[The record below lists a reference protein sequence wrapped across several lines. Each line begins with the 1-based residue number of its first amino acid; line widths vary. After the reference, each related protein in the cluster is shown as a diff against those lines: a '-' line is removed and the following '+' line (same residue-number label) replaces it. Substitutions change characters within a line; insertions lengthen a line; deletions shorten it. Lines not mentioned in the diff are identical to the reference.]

1 MHRKVKTVLCL
12 AVAGLAAASGAAR
25 AAEGEVDSNTF
36 GGLEARALGPAVT
49 GGRIADIAAL
59 SQDPLTIYVGTAGG
73 GVWKST
79 DGGIAW
85 KPVFDDNVQSIGALA
100 IDPKMPKTVWVG
112 TGESWTR
119 NSTSVGD
126 GLYKSTDGGDSWQR
140 MGLESSERIARIQVS
155 PEDGNIVW
163 VCATGHLWNSHEER
177 GVFKTADGGK
187 TWKKVLYVDADTGC
201 SDLSVD
207 PQDPSIL
214 VAGMWQFRRNP
225 WSFRSGGKGSGLYKS
240 TDGGETWRPLK
251 TGLPAGEKGRIAV
264 AMAPSRPSVIYA
276 LVEAEETALYRSDDV
291 GESWRQVNSSFN
303 VQARPFYF
311 ARVVVDPSDFNT
323 VYKPGL
329 SLTVSTDGGETFN
342 SVIGPGGF
350 GSGPHGDHHAL
361 WINAR
366 NPNELLLGTDGGVY
380 MSYNKGLQ
388 WRFLKTLPVSQL
400 YHVSF
405 DMSRPYRVFGGLQD
419 NGSWAAPS
427 SGIGGG
433 VQNRDWFNIGGGD
446 GFWAF
451 SDPTDSDLVYV
462 EYQGGAI
469 SRRRISTGEEKILKP
484 LPGADEPAYRFNWN
498 TPIHVSPNE
507 PGTIYLGGQ
516 FLFRSRDRGDSW
528 ERISP
533 DLTTNDPEK
542 QKQEQSGGVTVDNSS
557 AEMHTTI
564 YSIAESPRNPN
575 VIWAG
580 TDDGNLQV
588 TRDGGK
594 TWAKVVGN
602 VRGLPK
608 NAWVSYVDAGRFDE
622 GTAFATFDGHQ

>member
-1 MHRKVKTVLCL
+1 MHWKPKTLLCL

-25 AAEGEVDSNTF
+25 AAEVEIDSNTF
-36 GGLEARALGPAVT
+36 GGLEARAIGPAVT
-49 GGRIADIAAL
+49 GGRIAAIEAL
-59 SQDPLTIYVGTAGG
+59 SQDPLTIYVGAAGG

-85 KPVFDDNVQSIGALA
+85 KSVFDDNAQSIGAIA
-100 IDPKMPKTVWVG
+100 IDSKMPKTVWVG

-264 AMAPSRPSVIYA
+264 ALAPSRPSVVYA

-303 VQARPFYF
+303 VQVRPFYF
-311 ARVVVDPSDFNT
+311 ARIVVDPTDFNT

-329 SLTVSTDGGETFN
+329 SLTVSTDGGKTFN
-342 SVIGPGGF
+342 SAFGAGGF
-350 GSGPHGDHHAL
+350 GSGPHSDHHAL

-388 WRFLKTLPVSQL
+388 WRFLKALPVSQL
-400 YHVSF
+400 YH
-405 DMSRPYRVFGGLQD
+405 
-419 NGSWAAPS
+419 
-427 SGIGGG
+427 
-433 VQNRDWFNIGGGD
+433 
-446 GFWAF
+446 
-451 SDPTDSDLVYV
+451 
-462 EYQGGAI
+462 
-469 SRRRISTGEEKILKP
+469 
-484 LPGADEPAYRFNWN
+484 
-498 TPIHVSPNE
+498 
-507 PGTIYLGGQ
+507 
-516 FLFRSRDRGDSW
+516 
-528 ERISP
+528 
-533 DLTTNDPEK
+533 
-542 QKQEQSGGVTVDNSS
+542 
-557 AEMHTTI
+557 
-564 YSIAESPRNPN
+564 
-575 VIWAG
+575 
-580 TDDGNLQV
+580 
-588 TRDGGK
+588 
-594 TWAKVVGN
+594 
-602 VRGLPK
+602 
-608 NAWVSYVDAGRFDE
+608 
-622 GTAFATFDGHQ
+622 